1 MADIAA
7 IASILGSVK
16 TATEIAK
23 LLKDSDLSLE
33 KAEMKLKLAD
43 LISALADAR
52 IETAEIQ
59 SLIAEKD
66 EKIKQLKETLETNKN
81 VKYDKPYYW
90 LGEGSEREGPYCQ
103 HCFDKDGKLIRLQGY
118 GSGYWDCK
126 VCKNNY
132 TDSSYIESGAVVV
145 GPATDWSDY

>member
-33 KAEMKLKLAD
+33 KAELKLKLAD

-66 EKIKQLKETLETNKN
+66 EKIKQLQETLETKKN

-90 LGEGSEREGPYCQ
+90 LGEGPEREGPYCQ

-118 GSGYWDCK
+118 GNGYWDCK

-132 TDSSYIESGAVVV
+132 TDSSYIEPGPVV
-145 GPATDWSDY
+145 GSATDWSDY

>member
-1 MADIAA
+1 MTDISV

-66 EKIKQLKETLETNKN
+66 ERMKQLQEDLETKANIR
-81 VKYDKPYYW
+81 YEKPYYW
-90 LGEGSEREGPYCQ
+90 LGEGDQRDGPFCQ
-103 HCFDKDGKLIRLQGY
+103 HCFDKGGKLVRLQGC
-118 GSGYWDCK
+118 GNGYWDCK

-132 TDSSYIESGAVVV
+132 TDSSYVDSGPMTVSSVSR
-145 GPATDWSDY
+145 WSDY